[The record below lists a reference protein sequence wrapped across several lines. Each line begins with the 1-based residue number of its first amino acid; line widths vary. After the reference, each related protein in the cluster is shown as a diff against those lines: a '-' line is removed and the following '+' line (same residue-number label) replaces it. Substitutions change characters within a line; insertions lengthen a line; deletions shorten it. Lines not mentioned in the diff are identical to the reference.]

1 MSYVPRWHSIS
12 GDALRWLSD
21 GGWHSDAAAVATAS
35 YDRGSEH
42 ALGWLSDAYY
52 VKYHA
57 TLQVAFFEWKLLTTF
72 TYPLSGTKLDT
83 FQ

>member
-12 GDALRWLSD
+12 GDAL
-21 GGWHSDAAAVATAS
+21 AAAVTTAS
-35 YDRGSEH
+35 YDRGSQH
-42 ALGWLSDAYY
+42 ALGWLGDAHY

-57 TLQVAFFEWKLLTTF
+57 TLQVAFFERKLLTTF
-72 TYPLSGTKLDT
+72 TYPLSGTKDLDT

>member
-1 MSYVPRWHSIS
+1 MSYVPRWQSIS
-12 GDALRWLSD
+12 GDAL
-21 GGWHSDAAAVATAS
+21 AAAGVAQQICS
-35 YDRGSEH
+35 SQH

-72 TYPLSGTKLDT
+72 TYPLSGTKYLDT